1 MDKNTQREIRLQK
14 LARSLTQGE
23 MTEEEREEYDTLRN
37 EQSAEEDSAMLK
49 MVAGQAKLRLPL
61 TNRGNVC

>member
-1 MDKNTQREIRLQK
+1 MDKSTQREIRLQE
-14 LARSLTQGE
+14 LARSLTKGE

-49 MVAGQAKLRLPL
+49 MVGGQVKLRLPKFMQ
-61 TNRGNVC
+61 RRS